1 MKTKE
6 KPKIKVITVNRRA
19 RYDYDIIDTWEAG
32 LKLKG
37 IEVKAL
43 RNNQISIS
51 EAWVRITKEGVKLVG
66 ASITPT
72 NIPKWQDYNPT
83 RDRILLLHSREIR
96 KIEQASQRGLTIIP
110 LRIHFNSRGLAK
122 VQIATAKGRKKH
134 DKRRA
139 IQERDQKRYGY

>member
-6 KPKIKVITVNRRA
+6 KSKIKVITVNRRA
-19 RYDYDIIDTWEAG
+19 RYDYDIVDVWEAG

-51 EAWVRITKEGVKLVG
+51 EAWVRITKEGVKLIG
-66 ASITPT
+66 ASITPV

-83 RDRILLLHSREIR
+83 RDRILLLHKKEIK
-96 KIEQASQRGLTIIP
+96 KIEQASQRGLAIIP
-110 LRIHFNSRGLAK
+110 LRIYFNSRGLAK
-122 VQIATAKGRKKH
+122 VQIATAKGRKKY
-134 DKRRA
+134 DKRRV